1 MAGMREGA
9 IIRKFSTEWEVV
21 QALLSFPAKS
31 KTKITF
37 TPPEGKAFVFDYSS
51 TGSLV
56 TNANITYSVF
66 WDGTQAAS
74 FASGGALSDK
84 PFNPGE
90 APLKVAMNS
99 LQIVIDN
106 QTDSAELAD
115 FIFFGFEVVL
125 PELEDLLK
133 ELNGT
138 KDREIQEDI
147 LKELKKISVKLGVTK
162 YG

>member
-9 IIRKFSTEWEVV
+9 IIRKFSTEWEIV
-21 QALLSFPAKS
+21 QALLSFPANS

-37 TPPEGKAFVFDYSS
+37 TPPEGKAFVFDYST
-51 TGSLV
+51 TGPLV
-56 TNANITYSVF
+56 TNSNIIYAVF

-84 PFNPGE
+84 EFNPGE
-90 APLKVAMNS
+90 APLKVARNS
-99 LQIVIDN
+99 LEIVIDN
-106 QTDSAELAD
+106 QTSSSETAD
-115 FIFFGFEVVL
+115 FIFFGFEVLL
-125 PELEDLLK
+125 PELESLLK

-147 LKELKKISVKLGVTK
+147 LKELKKISGKLGVMK
-162 YG
+162 DG